1 MSTVVMLPPVIDE
14 IYADI
19 LKGYQEVFEQYE
31 KSLISRLE
39 RDLFDNGWRSN
50 PSPTEL
56 WKMQRDYLEDPMR
69 QRLLVQ
75 IAEIKALAETPVFK
89 VSADIVAKV
98 KEKED

>member
-39 RDLFDNGWRSN
+39 RELFDNGWRPN
-50 PSPTEL
+50 PSPTEI
-56 WKMQRDYLEDPMR
+56 WKMQRDFVEDPMR

-75 IAEIKALAETPVFK
+75 LAEIKALAERPVFK
-89 VSADIVAKV
+89 VSADVVAKL
-98 KEKED
+98 KQKED